1 MINSQIRRPHSH
13 SAALMASN
21 TKLILALFGLLI
33 TTATVATGYTNH
45 TVGGY
50 AGWFF
55 HSKTNTSA
63 TNYTSWAANQTFS
76 LGDCLIFRT
85 TTNQTVIQTY
95 NETTYR
101 NCTTDDAS
109 DTDTFQYNGGNTDF
123 DQSLTI
129 EVPLTIEGANYYF
142 SDAGDGVQC
151 QRGMAFK
158 ILVRHGNGLPPSL
171 NQPPPPPYGW
181 TRDRPSNGMRV
192 AHCRNLGE
200 MACGLS
206 VIYPLQLTLRDAP
219 FTGPSGQNCLYSIG
233 DKGDRAGQSTT

>member
-1 MINSQIRRPHSH
+1 
-13 SAALMASN
+13 MASN
-21 TKLILALFGLLI
+21 TILIPARFGLLI

-45 TVGGY
+45 TVGGD
-50 AGWFF
+50 AGW
-55 HSKTNTSA
+55 
-63 TNYTSWAANQTFS
+63 
-76 LGDCLIFRT
+76 T

-171 NQPPPPPYGW
+171 SQPPPPPYVEA
-181 TRDRPSNGMRV
+181 PSDPAQSPPV
-192 AHCRNLGE
+192 TIKGE
-200 MACGLS
+200 SPSLNNIAAVGGTNTGVMLCLLLFGVTSSLM
-206 VIYPLQLTLRDAP
+206 TLMW
-219 FTGPSGQNCLYSIG
+219 
-233 DKGDRAGQSTT
+233 

>member
-21 TKLILALFGLLI
+21 TKLILALFRLLI

-76 LGDCLIFRT
+76 LGDYLIFRT

-109 DTDTFQYNGGNTDF
+109 DTDTFQYNGGKTDF

-171 NQPPPPPYGW
+171 NQPPPPPYVEA
-181 TRDRPSNGMRV
+181 PSDTAQSPPVTINGESPSLNNKAAVGGTNTGVMLCLLLFGV
-192 AHCRNLGE
+192 TSSL
-200 MACGLS
+200 M
-206 VIYPLQLTLRDAP
+206 TLMW
-219 FTGPSGQNCLYSIG
+219 
-233 DKGDRAGQSTT
+233 